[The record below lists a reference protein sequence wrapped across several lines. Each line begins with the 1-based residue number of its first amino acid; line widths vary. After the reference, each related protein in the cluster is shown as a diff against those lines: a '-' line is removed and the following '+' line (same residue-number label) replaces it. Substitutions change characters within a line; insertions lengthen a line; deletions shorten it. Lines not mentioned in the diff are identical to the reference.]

1 MVKNYVSRL
10 WKLKKN
16 TIILLIA
23 EILLTVVLVIDSFI
37 RDIASINFLTFSM
50 AMLSVWLV
58 AIARFEKDDRRY
70 NEDAISIVIIVAAS
84 YYISTYLFGLISG
97 FHWNTNDMSFF
108 GIAKNLLQFGL
119 YIVFCEMFRYVIVS
133 KRYKSSWIY
142 VLLIILLSLCDT
154 SDLIYK
160 CNLKDISDTVE
171 LVGYYVLP
179 SILKNVALT
188 YASFKVG
195 YKPTIIYRL
204 LLELPIYFLPFI
216 PNTGLYLQSVIN
228 IVLPVMLFL
237 YFFVSFRKFKQAKV
251 NDKHRYLSYILP
263 TLLLIILLSG
273 VALVSGYFKYYLV
286 TIGSGSMT
294 PTICKGDA
302 IIVKKLDEE
311 EIKELNVGD
320 VLVFRNSGKTIVH
333 RIVKVLQIKGK
344 YCFKT
349 KGDYNVAEDANITNQ
364 DDVVGTTYLKIPW
377 IGIPTVWLN
386 EQVNF

>member
-23 EILLTVVLVIDSFI
+23 EFLLTVALVVDSFI
-37 RDIASINFLTFSM
+37 YDIVSINFLTVSM
-50 AMLSVWLV
+50 AVLLLWSVAL
-58 AIARFEKDDRRY
+58 AGFEKDDRRY
-70 NEDAISIVIIVAAS
+70 NEDAISIVIIVVAS
-84 YYISTYLFGLISG
+84 YYISIYLFGLISG
-97 FHWNTNDMSFF
+97 FHWNTNDVSFL
-108 GIAKNLLQFGL
+108 GISKNLLKFGS
-119 YIVFCEMFRYVIVS
+119 YIIACEMFRYVVAS
-133 KRYKSSWIY
+133 KRYKARTIY
-142 VLLIILLSLCDT
+142 VLLVIVLSLSDT

-216 PNTGLYLQSVIN
+216 PNTGLYLQSIIN
-228 IVLPVMLFL
+228 VALPVMLFL
-237 YFFVSFRKFKQAKV
+237 YFFVSFRKFKRAKV

-263 TLLLIILLSG
+263 TLLLMVLLSG

-302 IIVKKLDEE
+302 IIVKKLNEE
-311 EIKELNVGD
+311 EIKGLNVGD

-333 RIVKVLQIKGK
+333 RIVKILQIKEK

-349 KGDYNVAEDANITNQ
+349 KGDYNVAEDAYITNQ
-364 DDVVGTTYLKIPW
+364 DDVVGTTYLRIPW